1 MPRKKLTEEEKKSK
15 ITVYVNENLLQKLN
29 GLDIKGNRS
38 NFIEKILTE
47 YLKDK

>member
-15 ITVYVNENLLQKLN
+15 ITVYVN
-29 GLDIKGNRS
+29 DIKGNRS
-38 NFIEKILTE
+38 DFIEKILTE